1 LTAEEAS
8 LELEREMNQV
18 QAVSEAPAQPAL
30 EPALET
36 QSETSTESPVAIP
49 EETKGATFAAAASA
63 SSSATMAVATSETEA
78 EPPVPSEASAAWE
91 NWQHIRDS
99 VMGSQSAVA
108 ESVAKVAET
117 SISAQSPEN
126 NQAADP
132 DAESAELSS
141 IVDSVL
147 AELKPRLMAE
157 ISKKL
162 KK

>member
-1 LTAEEAS
+1 
-8 LELEREMNQV
+8 
-18 QAVSEAPAQPAL
+18 
-30 EPALET
+30 
-36 QSETSTESPVAIP
+36 
-49 EETKGATFAAAASA
+49 
-63 SSSATMAVATSETEA
+63 
-78 EPPVPSEASAAWE
+78 
-91 NWQHIRDS
+91 
-99 VMGSQSAVA
+99 MGSQSAVA